1 LNIGVLGLGGY
12 FVYTGEIDI
21 PGLLAFMLYINLVLQ
36 PIRRLT
42 QFTQQFESGMTGF
55 ERFCEIMDVKPDIVE
70 NKSAAELNDTKGG
83 IVFKN
88 VTFSYNEGDNVLK
101 NINLDISPGKTVAL
115 AGPSG
120 GGKTTLCNLIPRFYD
135 VLNGTIEIDGIDIRN
150 LTLKSL
156 RKNIGIVQQDVF
168 LFAGTIKDNIMYGRV
183 DASDEDIIEA
193 AKKAKVHDFI
203 MELPDKYDTHIG
215 ERGIKLSGGQ
225 KQRMSIARVF
235 LKNPP
240 ILILDEATSSLDNE
254 TELMIQ
260 ESLKE
265 LSKGRTTLVIAHRL
279 STIKNADEIIVID
292 SEGIKETGTQKSLLR
307 KNGAYA
313 RLYKAQLQDDP
324 E

>member
-1 LNIGVLGLGGY
+1 
-12 FVYTGEIDI
+12 
-21 PGLLAFMLYINLVLQ
+21 
-36 PIRRLT
+36 
-42 QFTQQFESGMTGF
+42 
-55 ERFCEIMDVKPDIVE
+55 
-70 NKSAAELNDTKGG
+70 
-83 IVFKN
+83 
-88 VTFSYNEGDNVLK
+88 
-101 NINLDISPGKTVAL
+101 
-115 AGPSG
+115 
-120 GGKTTLCNLIPRFYD
+120 
-135 VLNGTIEIDGIDIRN
+135 
-150 LTLKSL
+150 
-156 RKNIGIVQQDVF
+156 
-168 LFAGTIKDNIMYGRV
+168 
-183 DASDEDIIEA
+183 
-193 AKKAKVHDFI
+193 